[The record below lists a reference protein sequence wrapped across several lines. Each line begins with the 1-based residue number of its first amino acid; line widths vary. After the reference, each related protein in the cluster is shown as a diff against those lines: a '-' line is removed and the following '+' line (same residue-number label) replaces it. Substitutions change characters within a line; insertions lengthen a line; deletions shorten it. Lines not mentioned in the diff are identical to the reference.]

1 MSLDEAESRSETIVW
16 KAEGWGVG
24 RQRHPC
30 CTVGL
35 GAEATRRS
43 LQLVHSF
50 AYKCIPWN

>member
-1 MSLDEAESRSETIVW
+1 MSLDEAEWRSETIVW

-43 LQLVHSF
+43 LQLVYRF